1 MTMTTKH
8 SPDKYTMKTVAALA
22 VVVIAMFSS
31 ACGSKKD
38 DTRDAAAVAPAPI
51 VLGAMDIATAESRA
65 ISQGITLSGN
75 LDPADVVELKAQIP
89 GTVTGVRVDRG
100 TAVRRGS
107 VLAVIEAQGIRSQAA
122 GAAAQV
128 SAARAQLSIAEQ
140 QLAGSKKLFDA
151 GAISAI
157 EYKTAQ
163 ANYEAAQAQVALAR
177 AQSAGAGE
185 SASRAT
191 ITSPINGV
199 VSARAVNGGEAVN
212 VGAPLFTVVNASE
225 LELAGQVSVQEA
237 ARVRVGQPVT
247 FTLDAY
253 PGQVMHGRV
262 ARVDPTA
269 DPGTRQVG
277 VYVRLSNPGNR
288 IIGGQFAHGT
298 IESGTTANAVVI
310 PQAAI
315 AGRSGNTGTVF
326 VITGNKLSKRA
337 IVLGGTD
344 ATTGAVAVASGVT
357 AGERVLLNPTTD
369 TRDGAIVTI
378 SAGPS
383 PDAQKRAA
391 GADSAK

>member
-1 MTMTTKH
+1 MRH
-8 SPDKYTMKTVAALA
+8 VSVYAACAALGA
-22 VVVIAMFSS
+22 TLFLG
-31 ACGSKKD
+31 ACSKKPEAEKG
-38 DTRDAAAVAPAPI
+38 AATTAPPAV
-51 VLGAMDIATAESRA
+51 VLGAMDVATAESRT
-65 ISQGITLSGN
+65 ISQGVTLSGN
-75 LDPADVVELKAQIP
+75 LDPADIVVLTAQIP

-128 SAARAQLSIAEQ
+128 GAARAQLSIAEQ
-140 QLAGSKKLFDA
+140 RLAASKKLFDA
-151 GAISAI
+151 GAISSI

-163 ANYEAAQAQVALAR
+163 ANYEAAEAQVAVAR
-177 AQSAGAGE
+177 AQAAGAGE

-212 VGAPLFTVVNASE
+212 VGTPLFTVVNASE

-237 ARVRVGQPVT
+237 ALVRAGQPVS

-253 PGQVMHGRV
+253 PNQVMRGRV

-277 VYVRLSNPGNR
+277 VYVRLPNPNNR

-298 IESGTTANAVVI
+298 IESGTAVTAVVI
-310 PQAAI
+310 PQAALI
-315 AGRSGNTGTVF
+315 NRSGSNASVF
-326 VITGNKLSKRA
+326 VIDGNKLAKRNV
-337 IVLGGTD
+337 VLGPLD
-344 ATTGAVAVASGVT
+344 AATGAVSIATGIA
-357 AGERVLLNPTTD
+357 AGDRVLLNPTTD
-369 TRDGAIVTI
+369 TRDGSTVTI
-378 SAGPS
+378 SAAPAT
-383 PDAQKRAA
+383 DAQKRVN
-391 GADSAK
+391 ADSAK